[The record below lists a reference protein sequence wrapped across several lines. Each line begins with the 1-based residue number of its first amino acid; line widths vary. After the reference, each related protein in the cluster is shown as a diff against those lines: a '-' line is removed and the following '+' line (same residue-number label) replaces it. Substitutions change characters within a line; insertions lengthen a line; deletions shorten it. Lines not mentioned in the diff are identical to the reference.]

1 MREKRSLE
9 GTCCWIERAIAI
21 CGVPPHLLSGTH
33 GALLV
38 RWKEQMVGG
47 RAHGHRSIDQVGPTN
62 GGQHRRRVE
71 LGIEDHRAEAVSV
84 DVSDESSPA
93 PQPRVV
99 EISEM
104 GRVTDDRSPGCHC
117 EAWVLNEDQPAA
129 RAEESDDLFAGG
141 PVKLGRR

>member
-1 MREKRSLE
+1 MRARVKAQDVVACRRDRHKLLDVDRIAAAEPKKWTLR
-9 GTCCWIERAIAI
+9 IAI
-21 CGVPPHLLSGTH
+21 
-33 GALLV
+33 
-38 RWKEQMVGG
+38 QMVGG

-117 EAWVLNEDQPAA
+117 EARVLNEDQPAA